1 MVVVVGHMVVVV
13 GRRVVVVVGLR
24 GNNEHCYCNQP
35 FSTSEVFSTKAMLL
49 INL

>member
-13 GRRVVVVVGLR
+13 GRRVVVVGLR

-35 FSTSEVFSTKAMLL
+35 FSASEVFSTKAMLL